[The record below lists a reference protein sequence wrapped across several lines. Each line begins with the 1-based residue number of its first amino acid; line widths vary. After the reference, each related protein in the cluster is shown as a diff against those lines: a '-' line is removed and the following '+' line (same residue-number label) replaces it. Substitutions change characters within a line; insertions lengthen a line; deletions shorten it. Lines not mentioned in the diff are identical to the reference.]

1 MLMIGVMPLPALM
14 NSILAG
20 SGSGSV
26 KTPSTSP
33 SRTSSPGW
41 IFSTRYGDTTP
52 LSTFFGV
59 TLIRPSSGCGSE
71 VSEYARQW

>member
-26 KTPSTSP
+26 NWPSTSP
-33 SRTSSPGW
+33 RRTSSPGW
-41 IFSTRYGDTTP
+41 ILSTRYGETTP
-52 LSTFFGV
+52 LSTFLGV
-59 TLIRPSSGCGSE
+59 TLTSPSSGCGSE
-71 VSEYARQW
+71 VNE